1 MKQDDDSPPNNADNL
16 PHQKKKKKL
25 ITRGMTITERERER
39 DIKSAIFDVFQHVF
53 VAELI
58 SIILISV
65 TTWHG
70 NSCL

>member
-1 MKQDDDSPPNNADNL
+1 MKQDDDSPPNNVDNL
-16 PHQKKKKKL
+16 PHQKKKKL
-25 ITRGMTITERERER
+25 ITRGMTMTERDRER